1 MVLDATHQLCQ
12 AFRLYSMI
20 QPDEKISQL
29 GFIRILAWE
38 YIQNKRSTEDP
49 DEKIS

>member
-1 MVLDATHQLCQ
+1 MVLDVAHQLCQ

-20 QPDEKISQL
+20 HPDEKISQL
-29 GFIRILAWE
+29 RFIRNLVWE